1 MKNINEV
8 REFFAHDRF
17 AAESGAYIEE
27 IGDHYAKCSMEI
39 TSKHLNAAGAV
50 MGGATF
56 VLADFAYAVA
66 ANWQHEPN
74 VGNAVSL
81 NSSITF
87 YGTAK
92 GTKLVAE
99 AHCLKDGHTTCC
111 YEVLVYDD
119 LSRPVA
125 AVMMTGFK
133 KA

>member
-1 MKNINEV
+1 MKDIAEV
-8 REFFAHDRF
+8 REFFAKDRF

-39 TSKHLNAAGAV
+39 TPHHLNAAGAL

-92 GTKLVAE
+92 GTKLIAE
-99 AHCLKDGHTTCC
+99 ARCLKDGRTTCC
-111 YEVLVYDD
+111 YEIMLYDD
-119 LSRPVA
+119 LNHPVA

-133 KA
+133 KY

>member
-1 MKNINEV
+1 
-8 REFFAHDRF
+8 
-17 AAESGAYIEE
+17 
-27 IGDHYAKCSMEI
+27 MEI
-39 TSKHLNAAGAV
+39 TPKHLNAAGAV

-99 AHCLKDGHTTCC
+99 ARCLKDGHTTCC

>member
-1 MKNINEV
+1 MKNIDEV

-56 VLADFAYAVA
+56 
-66 ANWQHEPN
+66 
-74 VGNAVSL
+74 GNAVSL

>member
-1 MKNINEV
+1 MKNIDEV

-17 AAESGAYIEE
+17 AAESGAYI
-27 IGDHYAKCSMEI
+27 EI